1 LQFQV
6 TTFAELAKVRLPKNG
21 VYMAKTNTNPDFL
34 NGVPE
39 LAVLRVLADGPAHG
53 YAIVQGITKRT
64 EGRLEFGEGSI
75 YPVLHKLEQEGLLKG
90 RRENTN
96 GRERIVYSLSRRG
109 SKKLGESTARW
120 RELVQSIQILLEG
133 EEHGPSPVVPT
144 AS

>member
-1 LQFQV
+1 
-6 TTFAELAKVRLPKNG
+6 
-21 VYMAKTNTNPDFL
+21 MAKTSTNPDFL

-64 EGRLEFGEGSI
+64 RGKLEFGEGSI
-75 YPVLHKLEQEGLLKG
+75 YPVLHKLEQEGLLKV
-90 RRENTN
+90 RREVAS

-109 SKKLGESTARW
+109 SKKLSESTARW
-120 RELVQSIQILLEG
+120 HNIVLSIQTLLEG
-133 EEHGPSPVVPT
+133 VEHGPTPMVPT